1 MKNLLID
8 TDPGIDD
15 AVALLFAMGCGKLD
29 IKAITT
35 VSGNNSAARCSI
47 NARKILELCGARH
60 IPVACGQATPLVRPF
75 PYNSFSHGSDGM
87 GDAGLGDP
95 TLEQDPR
102 FAPDLLIEMVDRHAG
117 DISILGIGP
126 LTNLAL
132 AVTKDPTL
140 PRKVTELVV
149 LGGAYGFDTAWSSR
163 ATGENPVSEWNFF
176 FDPEAAKI
184 VFEAGFKLTAIGLDI
199 TAQSTMI
206 LAEADRVRLRLAE
219 TPAAQFLLDCVAF
232 LESRGYGAYGAL
244 IDSLAVAALIDP
256 DVITTE
262 VLRVNIETKGE
273 FTLGQTVVERRQRN
287 PWTNWPLVQAAA
299 SVDIPRFF
307 NLLIDS
313 LCHSGMK

>member
-15 AVALLFAMGCGKLD
+15 AVALLFAMGSGKLD

-60 IPVACGQATPLVRPF
+60 IPVACGQETPLVRPF
-75 PYNSFSHGSDGM
+75 PHNSFSHGSDGM
-87 GDAGLGDP
+87 GDTGLAEP

-117 DISILGIGP
+117 NISILGIGP

-140 PRKVTELVV
+140 PRKVSELVI
-149 LGGAYGFDTAWSSR
+149 LGGAYGFDPAWASR

-206 LAEADRVRLRLAE
+206 LAESDRARLRQAE
-219 TPAAQFLLDCVAF
+219 TPAAQFLLDRVAF

-262 VLRVNIETKGE
+262 AIRVNIETKGE
-273 FTLGQTVVERRQRN
+273 FTLGQTIVERRQRN
-287 PWTNWPLVQAAA
+287 PWTNWPLVQAAS

-307 NLLIDS
+307 GLLIDS
-313 LCHSGMK
+313 LCR